1 MADAT
6 TNALGG
12 YMPSTVNPYGL
23 KTILPNINTLYPPT
37 DPSVVDR
44 ALRGE
49 ALFTAPNQ
57 RDQGEFV
64 IGQIQN
70 LLNTAERELSP
81 GGDTTIGGRLRGYL
95 PFLPSAQE
103 QLKMAQP
110 ILTIPREGEQAETFG
125 YRRAAQNLIS
135 TIEGI
140 QRQQQSTPV
149 LQDTTQSGYMQQGV
163 APWVSALATGI
174 RPVLAAPL
182 AGLSMMTT
190 THPYIGGAIGTSPV
204 RKIDTGEGTAYT
216 FPEPYLDYPGDTA
229 KERLQEH
236 ITSLAIQNAITADD
250 QPLTNIFRGDT
261 GVGTDLQ
268 FTPEEAMTSNIS
280 NALIDYAYDRD
291 VQPELQAIAEL
302 TEVDPTFNFEKYLD
316 PASKEVMDITSQVES
331 FAGIPTVQPGAE
343 TPWTPP
349 APVIPDISDIL
360 KTYVP
365 PAEEE
370 SIPYVEEFTDIPH
383 PPEVGSEDEEE
394 EEVVEVDTFVDIP
407 ETTWTPPP
415 PPEVNIADILREA
428 NRQRSIEMNK
438 QMEAQR
444 RKDLG
449 FGWGAMW
456 T

>member
-1 MADAT
+1 LEQELLARHDERRRQADLNIPTGYYTGATIKRYSDVGTGDLGTLEETINAPRVDIYPDRTVFSGGVRQVIEPSSVADALRSASAYPSQDYGPT
-6 TNALGG
+6 GG
-12 YMPSTVNPYGL
+12 YLGQFPSRP
-23 KTILPNINTLYPPT
+23 
-37 DPSVVDR
+37 
-44 ALRGE
+44 A
-49 ALFTAPNQ
+49 
-57 RDQGEFV
+57 
-64 IGQIQN
+64 
-70 LLNTAERELSP
+70 
-81 GGDTTIGGRLRGYL
+81 
-95 PFLPSAQE
+95 
-103 QLKMAQP
+103 
-110 ILTIPREGEQAETFG
+110 
-125 YRRAAQNLIS
+125 
-135 TIEGI
+135 
-140 QRQQQSTPV
+140 
-149 LQDTTQSGYMQQGV
+149 LQDTTQPGYMQQGV

-316 PASKEVMDITSQVES
+316 PASQEVMDITSQVES